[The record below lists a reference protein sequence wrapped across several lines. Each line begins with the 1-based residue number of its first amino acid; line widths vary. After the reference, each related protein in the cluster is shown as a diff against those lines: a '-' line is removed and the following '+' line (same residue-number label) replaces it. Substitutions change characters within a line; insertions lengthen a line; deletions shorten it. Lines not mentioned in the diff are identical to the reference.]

1 MKWLRQIYKK
11 MKITKNDK
19 IFVAGHNGLVGSAI
33 VRELKRQ
40 KFTKIILRDKKKLN
54 LLDQNN
60 VYSFLKKKKPKFV
73 FIAAAKVGGILTNN
87 NLRAQFIYENL
98 AIQNNLI
105 HGSYQAGIKDLIFLG
120 SNCVYPK
127 NCPQPIKEKYLLNNY
142 LEYTN
147 EPYAIAKIAG
157 IKMCENYNLQYK
169 TNYKCLMPANLYGPN
184 DNYNSQT
191 SHFLPAIIRK
201 TVNLKTNK
209 RLIMWGNGI
218 TKREV
223 LFVDDL
229 AEACIYF
236 MNKKTNN
243 SVINI
248 GSGKDFTI
256 NYYVSKVLDILNIK
270 TKIYYDKTKPTG
282 TPRKLLD
289 CSLAKKYGWHPKT
302 TLRVGLEKTIKAFKN
317 KNIHF

>member
-1 MKWLRQIYKK
+1 
-11 MKITKNDK
+11 MKIKNNDK

-33 VRELKRQ
+33 VRQLKEK
-40 KFTKIILRDKKKLN
+40 KFKNILVKSKKSLN
-54 LLDQNN
+54 LLDQNS
-60 VYSFLKKKKPKFV
+60 VYKFLKKEKPKFV

-87 NLRAQFIYENL
+87 LLRAQFIYENL

-127 NCPQPIKEKYLLNNY
+127 NCPQPIKEKYLLNSY

-157 IKMCENYNLQYK
+157 IKMCENYNIQYK

-184 DNYNSQT
+184 DNYNPNT

-201 TVNLKTNK
+201 IVSLKKNK
-209 RLIMWGNGI
+209 RKNKLIIWGNGI

-223 LFVDDL
+223 LYVDDL
-229 AEACIYF
+229 ADACIYF
-236 MNKKTNN
+236 MNKNTKH

-248 GSGKDFTI
+248 GSNKDFTI
-256 NYYVSKVLDILNIK
+256 NYYVDKVLKILELKANV
-270 TKIYYDKTKPTG
+270 YYDKSKPTG

-289 CSLAKKYGWHPKT
+289 CTIAKKYGWKPKIS
-302 TLRVGLEKTIKAFKN
+302 LNNGLIKTINAFKK
-317 KNIHF
+317 KNH

>member
-1 MKWLRQIYKK
+1 
-11 MKITKNDK
+11 MKIKNNDK

-33 VRELKRQ
+33 VRQLKEK
-40 KFTKIILRDKKKLN
+40 KFKNILVKSKKSLN
-54 LLDQNN
+54 LLDQNS
-60 VYSFLKKKKPKFV
+60 VYKFLKKEKPKFV

-87 NLRAQFIYENL
+87 LLRAQFIYENL

-127 NCPQPIKEKYLLNNY
+127 NCPQPIKEKYLLNSY

-157 IKMCENYNLQYK
+157 IKMCENYNIQYK

-184 DNYNSQT
+184 DNYNPNT

-201 TVNLKTNK
+201 IVSLKKNK
-209 RLIMWGNGI
+209 KKNKLIIWGNGI

-223 LFVDDL
+223 LYVDDL
-229 AEACIYF
+229 ADACIYF
-236 MNKKTNN
+236 MNKNTKH

-248 GSGKDFTI
+248 GSNKDFTI
-256 NYYVSKVLDILNIK
+256 NYYVDKVLKILELKANV
-270 TKIYYDKTKPTG
+270 YYDKSKPTG

-289 CSLAKKYGWHPKT
+289 CTIAKKYGWKPKIS
-302 TLRVGLEKTIKAFKN
+302 LNNGLIKTINAFKK
-317 KNIHF
+317 KNH

>member
-1 MKWLRQIYKK
+1 
-11 MKITKNDK
+11 MKIKNNDK

-33 VRELKRQ
+33 VRKLKE
-40 KFTKIILRDKKKLN
+40 KNYKNILVRDKKKLN
-54 LLDQNN
+54 LLNQAQ
-60 VYSFLKKKKPKFV
+60 VYRFLKKEKPKFV

-87 NLRAQFIYENL
+87 QLRAQFIYENL

-157 IKMCENYNLQYK
+157 IKMCENYNLQYQ

-184 DNYNSQT
+184 DNYHPKT

-201 TVNLKTNK
+201 IVSLKKNK
-209 RLIMWGNGI
+209 KKNKLIIWGNGI

-223 LFVDDL
+223 LYVDDL
-229 AEACIYF
+229 ADACIYF
-236 MNKKTNN
+236 MNKITKD

-248 GSGKDFTI
+248 GSNKDFTI
-256 NYYVSKVLDILNIK
+256 NYYVAKVLKILNIN
-270 TKIYYDKTKPTG
+270 TKVYYDKSKPTG

-289 CSLAKKYGWHPKT
+289 CTIAKKNGWKPKIS
-302 TLRVGLEKTIKAFKN
+302 LDEGLKKTINAFGYN
-317 KNIHF
+317 NF

>member
-11 MKITKNDK
+11 MKIKKNDK

-40 KFTKIILRDKKKLN
+40 KFTKIIFRDKKKLN
-54 LLDQNN
+54 LLDQND
-60 VYSFLKKKKPKFV
+60 VYSFLKKEKPKFV

-184 DNYNSQT
+184 DNYNPQT

-209 RLIMWGNGI
+209 KLTMWGNGI

-243 SVINI
+243 PVINI

-270 TKIYYDKTKPTG
+270 TKVYYDKTKPTG

-302 TLRVGLEKTIKAFKN
+302 TLSAGLEKTIKAFKN

>member
-11 MKITKNDK
+11 MKIKKNDK

-40 KFTKIILRDKKKLN
+40 KFTKIIFRDKKKLN
-54 LLDQNN
+54 LLDQND
-60 VYSFLKKKKPKFV
+60 VYSFLKKEKPKFV

-184 DNYNSQT
+184 DNYNPQT

-209 RLIMWGNGI
+209 RLTMWGKGI

-243 SVINI
+243 PVINI

-270 TKIYYDKTKPTG
+270 TKVYYDKTKPTG

-302 TLRVGLEKTIKAFKN
+302 TLSAGLEKTIKAFKN

>member
-1 MKWLRQIYKK
+1 
-11 MKITKNDK
+11 MKIKNNDK

-33 VRELKRQ
+33 VRQLKEK
-40 KFTKIILRDKKKLN
+40 KFKNILVKSKKSLN
-54 LLDQNN
+54 LLDQNS
-60 VYSFLKKKKPKFV
+60 VYKFLKKEKPKFV

-87 NLRAQFIYENL
+87 LLRAQFIYENL

-127 NCPQPIKEKYLLNNY
+127 NCPQPIKEKYLLNSY

-157 IKMCENYNLQYK
+157 IKMCENYNIQYK

-184 DNYNSQT
+184 DNYNPNT

-201 TVNLKTNK
+201 IVSLKKNK
-209 RLIMWGNGI
+209 KKNKLIIWGNGI

-223 LFVDDL
+223 LYVDDL
-229 AEACIYF
+229 ADACIYF
-236 MNKKTNN
+236 MNKNTKH

-248 GSGKDFTI
+248 GSNKDFTI
-256 NYYVSKVLDILNIK
+256 NYYVDKVLKILELKANV
-270 TKIYYDKTKPTG
+270 YYDKSKPTG

-289 CSLAKKYGWHPKT
+289 CTIAKKYGLRPKIS
-302 TLRVGLEKTIKAFKN
+302 LNNGLIKTINAFKK
-317 KNIHF
+317 KNH

>member
-54 LLDQNN
+54 LLDQNT

-201 TVNLKTNK
+201 TVNLKNNK
-209 RLIMWGNGI
+209 RLTMWGNGI

-229 AEACIYF
+229 AEACIFF

-270 TKIYYDKTKPTG
+270 TKIYYD
-282 TPRKLLD
+282 
-289 CSLAKKYGWHPKT
+289 
-302 TLRVGLEKTIKAFKN
+302 
-317 KNIHF
+317 

>member
-1 MKWLRQIYKK
+1 MKVN
-11 MKITKNDK
+11 KNDK
-19 IFVAGHNGLVGSAI
+19 IFVAGHNGLVGSSICRILKKQGFKKI
-33 VRELKRQ
+33 V
-40 KFTKIILRDKKKLN
+40 TVNKKKLN
-54 LLDQNN
+54 LLNQAK
-60 VYSFLKKKKPKFV
+60 VFKFLKKIKPKFV

-87 NLRAQFIYENL
+87 SLRGQFIYENL
-98 AIQNNLI
+98 AIQSNLI
-105 HGSYQAGIKDLIFLG
+105 HGSYLAGVKDLIFLG

-157 IKMCENYNLQYK
+157 IKMCENYNIQYK
-169 TNYKCLMPANLYGPN
+169 TRYKCLMPANLFGPN
-184 DNYNSQT
+184 DNYDPLT

-201 TVNLKTNK
+201 TASLKKNSKNNK
-209 RLIMWGNGI
+209 LIMWGNGT

-223 LFVDDL
+223 LYVDDVGY
-229 AEACIYF
+229 ACVYF
-236 MNKKTNN
+236 MNKKTKH

-256 NYYVSKVLDILNIK
+256 NYYVNEVLNIL
-270 TKIYYDKTKPTG
+270 KIKSEIIYDRNKPTG

-289 CSLAKKYGWHPKT
+289 CSIAQKYGWKPKISLKQGLIK
-302 TLRVGLEKTIKAFKN
+302 TLNSLKKN
-317 KNIHF
+317 

>member
-1 MKWLRQIYKK
+1 
-11 MKITKNDK
+11 MKIKNNDK

-33 VRELKRQ
+33 VRKLKE
-40 KFTKIILRDKKKLN
+40 KNYKNILVRDKKKLN
-54 LLDQNN
+54 LLNQAQ
-60 VYSFLKKKKPKFV
+60 VYKFLKKEKPKFV

-87 NLRAQFIYENL
+87 QLRAQFIYENL

-184 DNYNSQT
+184 DNYHPKT

-201 TVNLKTNK
+201 IVSLKKNK
-209 RLIMWGNGI
+209 KKNKLIIWGNGI

-223 LFVDDL
+223 LYVDDL
-229 AEACIYF
+229 ADACIYF
-236 MNKKTNN
+236 MNKITKD

-248 GSGKDFTI
+248 GSNKDFTI
-256 NYYVSKVLDILNIK
+256 NYYVAKVLKILNIN
-270 TKIYYDKTKPTG
+270 TKVYYDKTKPTG

-289 CSLAKKYGWHPKT
+289 CTIAKKNGWKPKIS
-302 TLRVGLEKTIKAFKN
+302 LDEGLKKTINAFGYN
-317 KNIHF
+317 NF

>member
-1 MKWLRQIYKK
+1 
-11 MKITKNDK
+11 MKIKNNDK

-33 VRELKRQ
+33 VRQLKEK
-40 KFTKIILRDKKKLN
+40 KFKNILVKSKKSLN
-54 LLDQNN
+54 LLDQNS
-60 VYSFLKKKKPKFV
+60 VYKFLKKEKPKFV

-87 NLRAQFIYENL
+87 LLRAQFIYENL

-127 NCPQPIKEKYLLNNY
+127 NCPQPIKEKYLLNSY

-157 IKMCENYNLQYK
+157 IKMCENYNIQYK

-184 DNYNSQT
+184 DNYNPNT

-201 TVNLKTNK
+201 IVSLKKNK
-209 RLIMWGNGI
+209 KKNKLIIWGNGI

-223 LFVDDL
+223 LYVDDL
-229 AEACIYF
+229 ADACIYF
-236 MNKKTNN
+236 MNKNTKH

-248 GSGKDFTI
+248 GSNKDFTI
-256 NYYVSKVLDILNIK
+256 NYYVDKVLKILELKANV
-270 TKIYYDKTKPTG
+270 YYDKSKPTG

-289 CSLAKKYGWHPKT
+289 CTIAKNMDGNLKYP
-302 TLRVGLEKTIKAFKN
+302 
-317 KNIHF
+317 